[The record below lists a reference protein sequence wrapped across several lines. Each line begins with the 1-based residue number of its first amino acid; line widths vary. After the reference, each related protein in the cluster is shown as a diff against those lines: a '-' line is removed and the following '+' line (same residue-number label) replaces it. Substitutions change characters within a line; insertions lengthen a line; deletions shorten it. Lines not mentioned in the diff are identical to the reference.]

1 MSKRLVMYKGG
12 TNSFLVLS
20 VLEYNKQNTRD
31 HSSKFDNCV
40 RQDARRSFVCRVAL
54 SFEQSLVPARP
65 GRFLAVAYGTA
76 FTSSSRH
83 CCARERTQLDATR
96 RFT

>member
-1 MSKRLVMYKGG
+1 M
-12 TNSFLVLS
+12 
-20 VLEYNKQNTRD
+20 
-31 HSSKFDNCV
+31 
-40 RQDARRSFVCRVAL
+40 CRVAL